1 MIVTDNTEYTDR
13 RVFALGGIFAAAVLL
28 FFVVLFNA
36 QITHGEENFEK
47 AHATITRN
55 ETVEAS
61 RGILTDRNGKV
72 LVSNRLCYTLSF
84 DGGVFN
90 DDESENEAILRLL
103 ALLDEREVPW
113 SDSLPFDLASPVYTC
128 AEATSTAL
136 SRFSLYLS
144 DRRFCD
150 EELTEDHPTPSL
162 SAPNLIHMMRKD
174 FGVAEN
180 LSYRDARRILGVRY
194 ELALRRISNINAF
207 VLARDFDTRLIAEIN
222 DGRYLGAT
230 IGTGS
235 VRNYETE
242 VAAHILGY
250 IGPLDKDEYAELKE
264 QGYAMDDLLG
274 KTGAEAAF
282 ESYLRGKD
290 GRRVITTNASGKITS
305 EVYSTEPQPG
315 NTVAL
320 TLDLDFQERVEEILA
335 DATKAM
341 KKEDGLNRGAAAA
354 VVAVGSG
361 EVLALASY
369 PTYSLASFNE
379 DYAELSQLPVSPYY
393 NRATSGTY
401 PPGSTFKPVTA
412 VAALESG
419 TITTRTT
426 IYDEGI
432 YRYYAPTYQPRCW
445 VFSAYGYTHGY
456 QNVSQAI
463 TNSCN
468 YFFYEVGRL
477 TGIEAIDDYARQ
489 FGLGQSTGIEIGDKS
504 GVLASPE
511 VAESKGE
518 KWSGG
523 QTIAAAIGQ
532 SYTTCTP
539 IQLANY
545 IATLVGDGKHYAA
558 HLLKSV
564 KSHDNSSVVE
574 VYDEGPLNVVEMSSA
589 TKNAILSGMHELTVS
604 GSVAYSFSQ
613 CVVSAGAKTGT
624 AQTGT
629 ENNNGVFVCFAPYED
644 PQIALSTVIEK
655 GGSGS
660 ALASAAVQMLNAW
673 FASADAKTGIV
684 AENTLLA

>member
-1 MIVTDNTEYTDR
+1 MNSSESVPR
-13 RVFALGGIFAAAVLL
+13 RIFALGGIFVAAALL
-28 FFVVLFNA
+28 FFCVLFNA
-36 QITHGEENFEK
+36 QVTHGEENYEK
-47 AHATITRN
+47 AHATITKN

-61 RGILTDRNGKV
+61 RGIITDRNGKV
-72 LVSNRLCYTLSF
+72 LVSNRLVYTLSF
-84 DGGVFN
+84 DGSIFKT
-90 DDESENEAILRLL
+90 DEAENEAILRLL
-103 ALLDEREVPW
+103 KLLDEHEVPW
-113 SDSLPFDLASPVYTC
+113 SDSLPLGLTSPVYTC
-128 AEATSTAL
+128 TDATATAL

-144 DRRFCD
+144 DRKFC
-150 EELTEDHPTPSL
+150 EGELTEARPTPEL
-162 SAPNLIHMMRKD
+162 SAPNLINMMRKD
-174 FGVAEN
+174 FGVAKN

-207 VLARDFDTRLIAEIN
+207 VLAKDFDTRLIAEIN
-222 DGRYLGAT
+222 DGRYLGAAV
-230 IGTGS
+230 GTGS
-235 VRNYETE
+235 IRNYETNA
-242 VAAHILGY
+242 AAHILGY
-250 IGPLDKDEYAELKE
+250 IGPLDKDEYAELKS
-264 QGYAMDDLLG
+264 QGYAMDELLG
-274 KTGAEAAF
+274 KTGAESAF
-282 ESYLRGKD
+282 EQYLRGKN
-290 GRRVITTNASGKITS
+290 GRRVLTTNESGKITS
-305 EVYSTEPQPG
+305 EVYSVEPKPG

-320 TLDLDFQERVEEILA
+320 TLDIDYQEQVEEILA
-335 DATKAM
+335 DTTELM
-341 KKEDGLNRGAAAA
+341 KKADGLDRGSAAA
-354 VVAVGSG
+354 VVSVGSG

-401 PPGSTFKPVTA
+401 PPGSTFKPITA

-426 IYDEGI
+426 IRDEGI

-477 TGIEAIDDYARQ
+477 TGIETIDDYAEQ
-489 FGLGQSTGIEIGDKS
+489 FGLGKSTGIEIGDKS

-518 KWSGG
+518 QWSGG

-564 KSHDNSSVVE
+564 KSHDNSSVVAL
-574 VYDEGPLNVVEMSSA
+574 YDEAPLNVVEMSSA
-589 TKNAILSGMHELTVS
+589 TKNAVLSGMHELTVS

-629 ENNNGVFVCFAPYED
+629 ANNNGVFVCFAPYED
-644 PQIALSTVIEK
+644 PQIALAIVIEK

-673 FASADAKTGIV
+673 FSSADDKTGIV
-684 AENTLLA
+684 PENSLLA

>member
-1 MIVTDNTEYTDR
+1 MNAER
-13 RVFALGGIFAAAVLL
+13 RDLHRIYALGGIFAVSVLL
-28 FFVVLFNA
+28 FFCVLFNA
-36 QITHGEENFEK
+36 QVTHGAENYEK
-47 AHATITRN
+47 ARATITKS
-55 ETVEAS
+55 ETVDGS
-61 RGILTDRNGKV
+61 RGIITDRNGKV
-72 LVSNRLCYTLSF
+72 LVTNRLVYTLSF
-84 DGGVFN
+84 DGSGFKT
-90 DDESENEAILRLL
+90 DAAENEAILRLL
-103 ALLDEREVPW
+103 ALLDERDIAW
-113 SDSLPFDLASPVYTC
+113 ADSLPLSTASPVYTC
-128 AEATSTAL
+128 AEATAAAR

-144 DRRFCD
+144 NRKFYTED
-150 EELTEDHPTPSL
+150 LTEEHPAPQL
-162 SAPNLIHMMRKD
+162 SAPNLIDMMRKD

-194 ELALRRISNINAF
+194 ELALRRIGNINDF

-222 DGRYLGAT
+222 DGRYLGAK

-235 VRNYETE
+235 IRSYETDA
-242 VAAHILGY
+242 AAHILGY
-250 IGPLDKDEYAELKE
+250 IGALDKDEYAELKS
-264 QGYAMDDLLG
+264 QGYAMDDLIG

-290 GRRVITTNASGKITS
+290 GRRVITTNESGKTTS
-305 EVYSTEPQPG
+305 EVYSVEPQPG
-315 NTVAL
+315 GTVAL
-320 TLDLDFQERVEEILA
+320 TLDIDYQEQVEQILA
-335 DATKAM
+335 EATESM
-341 KKEDGLNRGAAAA
+341 KRTDGLDRGAAAA
-354 VVAVGSG
+354 VIGVGSG

-379 DYAELSQLPVSPYY
+379 DYAELSRLPVSPYY

-401 PPGSTFKPVTA
+401 PPGSTFKPITA

-419 TITTRTT
+419 VITTRTT
-426 IYDEGI
+426 LRDEGI

-445 VFSAYGYTHGY
+445 IFSAYGTTHGY
-456 QNVSQAI
+456 QNVTAAI

-477 TGIEAIDDYARQ
+477 TGIETIDDYATQ
-489 FGLGQSTGIEIGDKS
+489 FGLGKSTGIEIGDS
-504 GVLASPE
+504 IGVLASPA

-518 KWSGG
+518 TWSGG

-545 IATLVGDGKHYAA
+545 IATLVGTGEHYPA
-558 HLLKSV
+558 HLLKTV
-564 KSHDNSSVVE
+564 KAHDNSSVIA
-574 VYDEGPLNVVEMSSA
+574 VYDEPPMNTVE
-589 TKNAILSGMHELTVS
+589 LSPTTRDAVLRGMHDLTVS

-629 ENNNGVFVCFAPYED
+629 ENNNGVFVCFAPYEN
-644 PQIALSTVIEK
+644 PQIALSIVIEK

-660 ALASAAVQMLNAW
+660 ALASAAVKMLNSW
-673 FASADAKTGIV
+673 FGSADAQDGVIS
-684 AENTLLA
+684 ENMLLA